1 MLKKA
6 FNLLDKYFEPSII
19 VTFTLGLFAFI
30 FLEIVLR
37 PFNISIGWSGEAARF
52 LFVWVIYLGISYAIR
67 DERHISVLALVRLL
81 PVKAQQFLNLAST
94 LVFISYQGIV
104 LYYAIKITEKSY
116 RLGQLAP
123 AMEIP
128 LAFLYSC
135 LVVSAA
141 LSIIR
146 LSITIKRD
154 ISILFNISKN
164 NAVVKQA

>member
-1 MLKKA
+1 MLKKT

-19 VTFTLGLFAFI
+19 VTFTLGLFTFI

-37 PFNISIGWSGEAARF
+37 PFNISIAWSGEAARF

-67 DERHISVLALVRLL
+67 NGRHIRVLALVKLL
-81 PVKAQQFLNLAST
+81 PVKTQQFLNLISN
-94 LVFISYQGIV
+94 LVFLSYQGIV
-104 LYYAIKITEKSY
+104 LYHAIKITEKSF

-128 LAFLYSC
+128 LAFLYVC

-154 ISILFNISKN
+154 ISILFNISEN
-164 NAVVKQA
+164 NAVTKQA

>member
-1 MLKKA
+1 MLKKT

-19 VTFTLGLFAFI
+19 VTFTLGLFTFI

-37 PFNISIGWSGEAARF
+37 PFNISIAWSGEAARF

-67 DERHISVLALVRLL
+67 DGRHIRVLALVKLL
-81 PVKAQQFLNLAST
+81 PVKTQQFLNLVSN
-94 LVFISYQGIV
+94 LVFLSYQGIV
-104 LYYAIKITEKSY
+104 LYYAIKITEKSF

-128 LAFLYSC
+128 LALLYVC

-154 ISILFNISKN
+154 ISNLFNISAN
-164 NAVVKQA
+164 NAVTKQA

>member
-1 MLKKA
+1 MLKKT

-19 VTFTLGLFAFI
+19 VTFTLGLFTFI

-37 PFNISIGWSGEAARF
+37 PFNISIAWSGEAARF

-67 DERHISVLALVRLL
+67 DGRHIRVLALVKLL
-81 PVKAQQFLNLAST
+81 PVKTQQFLNLVSN
-94 LVFISYQGIV
+94 LVFLSYQGIV
-104 LYYAIKITEKSY
+104 LYYAIKITEKSF

-128 LAFLYSC
+128 LAFLYVC

-154 ISILFNISKN
+154 ISILFNISAN
-164 NAVVKQA
+164 NAVTKQA

>member
-1 MLKKA
+1 MLKKT

-19 VTFTLGLFAFI
+19 VTFTLGLFTFI
-30 FLEIVLR
+30 FLEIILR
-37 PFNISIGWSGEAARF
+37 PFNISISWSGEMARF

-67 DERHISVLALVRLL
+67 DGRHIRVLALVRLL
-81 PVKAQQFLNLAST
+81 PIKAQQFLNLVSN
-94 LVFISYQGIV
+94 LVFLSYQGIV

-128 LAFLYSC
+128 LAFLYAC

-141 LSIIR
+141 LSLIR

-154 ISILFNISKN
+154 ISILFNISEN
-164 NAVVKQA
+164 NTVAKQA

>member
-1 MLKKA
+1 MLKKT

-19 VTFTLGLFAFI
+19 VTFTLGLFTFI

-37 PFNISIGWSGEAARF
+37 PFNISIAWSGEAARF

-67 DERHISVLALVRLL
+67 DGRHIRVLALVKLL
-81 PVKAQQFLNLAST
+81 PVKTQQFLNLVSN
-94 LVFISYQGIV
+94 LVFLSYQGIV
-104 LYYAIKITEKSY
+104 LYYAIKITEKSF

-128 LAFLYSC
+128 LAFLYVC

-154 ISILFNISKN
+154 ISNLFNISAN
-164 NAVVKQA
+164 NAVTKQA

>member
-67 DERHISVLALVRLL
+67 DGRHISVLALVRLL

>member
-1 MLKKA
+1 MLKKT

-19 VTFTLGLFAFI
+19 VTFTLGLFTFI

-37 PFNISIGWSGEAARF
+37 PFNISIAWSGEAARF

-67 DERHISVLALVRLL
+67 DGRHIRVLALVKLL
-81 PVKAQQFLNLAST
+81 PVKIQQFLNLVSN
-94 LVFISYQGIV
+94 LVFLSYQGIV
-104 LYYAIKITEKSY
+104 LYYAIKITEKSF

-128 LAFLYSC
+128 LAFLYVC

-146 LSITIKRD
+146 LFITIKRD
-154 ISILFNISKN
+154 ISILFNISAN
-164 NAVVKQA
+164 NAVTKQA

>member
-1 MLKKA
+1 MLKKT

-19 VTFTLGLFAFI
+19 VTFTLGLFIFI
-30 FLEIVLR
+30 FLEIILR
-37 PFNISIGWSGEAARF
+37 PFNISIAWSGEAARF

-67 DERHISVLALVRLL
+67 DGRHIRVLALVKLL
-81 PVKAQQFLNLAST
+81 PVKAQQFLNLVSN
-94 LVFISYQGIV
+94 LVFLSYQGIV

-128 LAFLYSC
+128 LACLYVC

-141 LSIIR
+141 LSLIR

-154 ISILFNISKN
+154 ISAILNISEN
-164 NAVVKQA
+164 NTAAKQA

>member
-1 MLKKA
+1 M
-6 FNLLDKYFEPSII
+6 DKYFEPSII
-19 VTFTLGLFAFI
+19 VTFTLGLFTFI

-37 PFNISIGWSGEAARF
+37 PFNISIAWSGEAARF

-67 DERHISVLALVRLL
+67 NGRHIRVLALVKLL
-81 PVKAQQFLNLAST
+81 PVKTQQFLNLISN
-94 LVFISYQGIV
+94 LVFLSYQGIV
-104 LYYAIKITEKSY
+104 LYHAIKITEKSF

-128 LAFLYSC
+128 LAFLYVC

-154 ISILFNISKN
+154 ISILFNISEN
-164 NAVVKQA
+164 NAVTKQA

>member
-1 MLKKA
+1 MLKKT

-19 VTFTLGLFAFI
+19 VTFTLGLFTFI

-37 PFNISIGWSGEAARF
+37 PFNISIAWSGEAARF

-67 DERHISVLALVRLL
+67 NGRHIRVLALVKLL
-81 PVKAQQFLNLAST
+81 PVKTQQFLNLVSN
-94 LVFISYQGIV
+94 LVFLSYQGIV
-104 LYYAIKITEKSY
+104 LYHAIKITEKSF

-128 LAFLYSC
+128 LAFLYVC

-154 ISILFNISKN
+154 ISILFNISEN
-164 NAVVKQA
+164 NAVTKQA

>member
-1 MLKKA
+1 MLKKT

-19 VTFTLGLFAFI
+19 VTFTLGLFTFI

-37 PFNISIGWSGEAARF
+37 PFNISIAWSGEAARF

-67 DERHISVLALVRLL
+67 NGRHIRVLALVKLL
-81 PVKAQQFLNLAST
+81 PVKTQQFLNLISN
-94 LVFISYQGIV
+94 LVFLSYQGIV
-104 LYYAIKITEKSY
+104 LYHAIKITEKSF
-116 RLGQLAP
+116 RLKQLAP

-128 LAFLYSC
+128 LAFLYVC

-154 ISILFNISKN
+154 ISILFNISEN
-164 NAVVKQA
+164 NAVTKQA

>member
-1 MLKKA
+1 M
-6 FNLLDKYFEPSII
+6 DKYFEPSII
-19 VTFTLGLFAFI
+19 VTFTLGMFTFI

-37 PFNISIGWSGEAARF
+37 PFNISIAWSGEAARF

-67 DERHISVLALVRLL
+67 NGRHIRVLALVKLL
-81 PVKAQQFLNLAST
+81 PVKTQQFLNLISN
-94 LVFISYQGIV
+94 LVFLSYQGIV
-104 LYYAIKITEKSY
+104 LYHAIKITEKSF

-128 LAFLYSC
+128 LAFLYVC

-154 ISILFNISKN
+154 ISILFNISEN
-164 NAVVKQA
+164 NAVTKQA

>member
-1 MLKKA
+1 M
-6 FNLLDKYFEPSII
+6 DKYFEPSII
-19 VTFTLGLFAFI
+19 VTFTLGLFTFI

-37 PFNISIGWSGEAARF
+37 PFNISIAWSGEAARF

-67 DERHISVLALVRLL
+67 NGRHIRVLALVKLL
-81 PVKAQQFLNLAST
+81 PVKTQQFLNLISN
-94 LVFISYQGIV
+94 LVFLSYQGIV
-104 LYYAIKITEKSY
+104 LYHAIKITEKSF
-116 RLGQLAP
+116 RLKQLAP

-128 LAFLYSC
+128 LAFLYVC

-154 ISILFNISKN
+154 ISILFNISEN
-164 NAVVKQA
+164 NAVTKQA